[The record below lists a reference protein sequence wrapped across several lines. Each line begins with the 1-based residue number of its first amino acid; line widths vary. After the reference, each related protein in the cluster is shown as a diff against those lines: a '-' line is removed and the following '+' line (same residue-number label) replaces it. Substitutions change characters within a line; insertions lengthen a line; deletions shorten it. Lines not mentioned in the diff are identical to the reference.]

1 MSRCLVLSSQKLVA
15 TRTSRLNGVNTKTHN
30 GEITNDKIT
39 SAEKRRLQTISKS
52 DVAATLQDSFAFVD
66 VFEEFRLQAVAIPL

>member
-1 MSRCLVLSSQKLVA
+1 MDNLFLA
-15 TRTSRLNGVNTKTHN
+15 TFVIFIIFTKIGGNTNIN

-39 SAEKRRLQTISKS
+39 SCEKRRLQTISKS
-52 DVAATLQDSFAFVD
+52 DVAATLQDSCAFVD